1 MIIAESVQILLIVH
15 ASSDIM
21 RILLENGP
29 IDAFSSPMAND
40 ISLYAS
46 FSIMAVTTGL
56 VYYALLRILNR
67 SRNKPFPRVFQSSAF
82 NFLLVSSLMAIAIIL
97 LRGIDLIRMFAMAT
111 EPIAWIV
118 EDYGPLIAVGLA
130 STIVLMFAKRPR
142 AG

>member
-21 RILLENGP
+21 RMVLENGP

-67 SRNKPFPRVFQSSAF
+67 SSNRPFPRIFQSSAF
-82 NFLLVSSLMAIAIIL
+82 NFLLVSSVMVTAIL
-97 LRGIDLIRMFAMAT
+97 LLLGIDLIRIFAMAT
-111 EPIAWIV
+111 EPIVWIV

-130 STIVLMFAKRPR
+130 STIVLIVVKRRR

>member
-1 MIIAESVQILLIVH
+1 MIIAESVQILLILH

-21 RILLENGP
+21 RMLLENGST
-29 IDAFSSPMAND
+29 DAFSSIMAND

-46 FSIMAVTTGL
+46 FSIMVVTTGL

-67 SRNKPFPRVFQSSAF
+67 SSNRPLPRVVQSSAF

-97 LRGIDLIRMFAMAT
+97 LRGIDLIRVFAIAT
-111 EPIAWIV
+111 EPIVWIV
-118 EDYGPLIAVGLA
+118 EDYGPLIVVGLA
-130 STIVLMFAKRPR
+130 STIVLIFVKRPR

>member
-21 RILLENGP
+21 RMLLENGP
-29 IDAFSSPMAND
+29 IDAFSSIMSND
-40 ISLYAS
+40 ISLYVS
-46 FSIMAVTTGL
+46 LSIMLVTSGL
-56 VYYALLRILNR
+56 VYYALLRILDWSSN
-67 SRNKPFPRVFQSSAF
+67 NPFPRVVQGSAF
-82 NFLLVSSLMAIAIIL
+82 NFLFVSSLMTIAILL

-118 EDYGPLIAVGLA
+118 EDYGPLVAVGLA
-130 STIVLMFAKRPR
+130 SAIVLIIVKRPR